1 MHGVRN
7 VPECG
12 FRSAK
17 YFLFFTLR
25 KQSYKD
31 KRTEGVVAILVVAAL
46 LLSLVPPTP
55 RLSLKFLTKKVFP
68 LSHTCKTSF
77 QEKGSYK
84 FYFIHLKISTRN
96 CVCTSHLEQSIFEA
110 IYRGFCF
117 QVLIMIKSIS

>member
-1 MHGVRN
+1 MNDECTLHKVQN

-31 KRTEGVVAILVVAAL
+31 KRTEGVVAILVVAAS

-68 LSHTCKTSF
+68 LSPSLLSNWSATNKARSHSKKVKIEYARFQCSKGCKILGPL
-77 QEKGSYK
+77 K
-84 FYFIHLKISTRN
+84 YFL
-96 CVCTSHLEQSIFEA
+96 
-110 IYRGFCF
+110 
-117 QVLIMIKSIS
+117 